1 VRIRTWP
8 APATVMACQTRPLL
22 RRDARR
28 VHKAD
33 RVSGLVPG
41 LHKESS
47 MNAPHPEFV
56 RDEVIVCMLMAVCIG
71 NAILGIIYS
80 VMT

>member
-1 VRIRTWP
+1 
-8 APATVMACQTRPLL
+8 
-22 RRDARR
+22 
-28 VHKAD
+28 
-33 RVSGLVPG
+33 
-41 LHKESS
+41 